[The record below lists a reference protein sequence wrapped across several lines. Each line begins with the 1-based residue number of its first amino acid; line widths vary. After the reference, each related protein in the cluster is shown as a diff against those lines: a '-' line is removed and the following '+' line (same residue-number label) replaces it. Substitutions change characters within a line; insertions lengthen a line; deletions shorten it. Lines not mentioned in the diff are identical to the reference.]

1 MTIKIG
7 DKIPSSS
14 FQVMGADGPAII
26 STSDLLDNRTVVMVA
41 VPGAFT
47 PTCHNHHV
55 PGYLDNLDALKD
67 RGVDEVCI
75 VSVNDM
81 HVMGHWAKSTG
92 GAGKLTYLAD
102 GSGAFTKAIG
112 LDIDLSAVGMGLRS
126 QRYSMLIKN
135 GVVEQLNIEE
145 NPGVAD
151 ISAAARILSQL

>member
-1 MTIKIG
+1 MSIKVG
-7 DKIPSSS
+7 EKIPSSS
-14 FQVMGADGPAII
+14 FQVLGADGPTLV
-26 STSDLLDNRTVVMVA
+26 STDDLLDNRTVVMVA

-55 PGYLDNLDALKD
+55 PGYLDNLEALKD

-126 QRYSMLIKN
+126 KRYSMLIKN
-135 GVVEQLNIEE
+135 GVVDQLNIEE

>member
-1 MTIKIG
+1 MPIKIG
-7 DKIPSSS
+7 DKIPASS
-14 FQVMGADGPAII
+14 FQVMGADGPAIV
-26 STSDLLDNRTVVMVA
+26 SSSDLMDNRTVVLVA

-55 PGYLDNLDALKD
+55 PGYLDNLNALKD

-126 QRYSMLIKN
+126 KRYSMLIKN
-135 GVVEQLNIEE
+135 GVVEELNIEE
-145 NPGVAD
+145 KPGVAD

>member
-7 DKIPSSS
+7 DKIPASS
-14 FQVMGADGPAII
+14 FQVIGPDGPTLV
-26 STSDLLDNRTVVMVA
+26 STGDLLDNRTVVMVA

-55 PGYLDNLDALKD
+55 PGYLDNLDALKE
-67 RGVDEVCI
+67 RGVDEICI

-81 HVMGHWAKSTG
+81 HVMGHWANSTG
-92 GAGKLTYLAD
+92 GVGKLTYLAD

-112 LDIDLSAVGMGLRS
+112 LDIDLSEVGMGLRS
-126 QRYSMLIKN
+126 KRYSMLIKN

-151 ISAAARILSQL
+151 ISAAARILAQL

>member
-7 DKIPSSS
+7 DKIPASS
-14 FQVMGADGPAII
+14 FQVLSSDGPTLV

-126 QRYSMLIKN
+126 KRYSMLIKN

>member
-14 FQVMGADGPAII
+14 FQVMGVDGPALV
-26 STSDLLDNRTVVMVA
+26 STGDLLDNRTVVMVA

-55 PGYLDNLDALKD
+55 PGYLDNLDALKE

-81 HVMGHWAKSTG
+81 HVMSHWAKSSG
-92 GAGKLTYLAD
+92 GANKLTYLAD

-112 LDIDLSAVGMGLRS
+112 LDIDLSELGMGLRS
-126 QRYSMLIKN
+126 KRYSMLIKN